1 MPRPVWQMIQA
12 PLFGLSAADKNTQ
25 CQMASAITDEFDT
38 IEILSIIIVTNRATG
53 ESNTKH
59 DSWRSYGAS
68 HTWQRLKLKLE
79 HLILLTSYDYK
90 F

>member
-1 MPRPVWQMIQA
+1 MIQA

-53 ESNTKH
+53 ESNTEH
-59 DSWRSYGAS
+59 DYGDLMVPPTPGKGLS
-68 HTWQRLKLKLE
+68 
-79 HLILLTSYDYK
+79 
-90 F
+90 